1 VNDMKV
7 FRDKVVLTI
16 LIIGLFSIMVYV
28 ASQTIDLILMLF
40 LASILAIFIRSM
52 STFFQNKWRLHR
64 RLANGISIF
73 ALICFIVLPF
83 TLIWSPFTTQTQGL
97 LKTLPSILHSLEEY
111 LTLHL
116 GEYGLSFNNISLN
129 SLFDTITNSIQ
140 SIVSGAFIAVGYGI
154 DAIANVILTFFI
166 ASFIAVA
173 PNEYSS
179 ALKDFFPPKIRG
191 FLRAFT
197 HDLKTLL
204 QHWIVGTLL
213 AMLFVGSLATLG
225 YWIVGLKYFVVFGVI
240 AGFMEI
246 IPYFGPTLSA
256 ILPAL
261 FALTQEPSKAIP
273 VIIISMLIQLIENY
287 FFIPFLWK
295 KQVNI
300 PPAISI
306 FIIILFGQLLGFLGI
321 LLAIPIF
328 LVTRTLSIHIYNAQ
342 QGDQKISANDL
353 LQPSA
358 HGKKKNDEV
367 QQ

>member
-1 VNDMKV
+1 MNDMKE

-16 LIIGLFSIMVYV
+16 LIIGLFAIMVYV

-52 STFFQNKWRLHR
+52 STFFQKKWKLHPR
-64 RLANGISIF
+64 VANGISIL
-73 ALICFIVLPF
+73 ALIAFIVLPF
-83 TLIWSPFTTQTQGL
+83 TLIWSPFTRQTQGL
-97 LKTLPSILHSLEEY
+97 LKTLPSILISLEEY

-116 GEYGLSFNNISLN
+116 GKYGLSFNSISLN
-129 SLFDTITNSIQ
+129 SIFDTISKSIQ
-140 SIVSGAFIAVGYGI
+140 PIVSGAFMAVGYGI
-154 DAIANVILTFFI
+154 DAIAKVILTFFI

-173 PNEYSS
+173 PKEYSS
-179 ALKDFFPPKIRG
+179 ALKDFFPPKTRG
-191 FLRAFT
+191 FLRNFS

-204 QHWIVGTLL
+204 QHWIVGLLL

-225 YWIVGLKYFVVFGVI
+225 YWVIGLKYFVVFGVI

-246 IPYFGPTLSA
+246 IPYFGPALA
-256 ILPAL
+256 AAFPVL

-273 VIIISMLIQLIENY
+273 VLIIFLAIQFIENY

-321 LLAIPIF
+321 LLSIPIF
-328 LVTRTLSIHIYNAQ
+328 LVTRTLSIHIYKSQ
-342 QGDQKISANDL
+342 QNSTIVDTPQPPFCKKENNDR
-353 LQPSA
+353 A
-358 HGKKKNDEV
+358 H
-367 QQ
+367 Q